1 LLAKQQMK
9 MEGSVVLLAGI
20 GKDGSIQNL
29 QVISGLQRF
38 FLLPRVKPSSNG
50 ALSVITSRGRRT
62 SRRLKNCRIECSNIS
77 GFPLSRFAPARKS
90 AQIISRQ

>member
-1 LLAKQQMK
+1 MK

-29 QVISGLQRF
+29 QVINGPEIL

-50 ALSVITSRGRRT
+50 ASSLITSRGRL
-62 SRRLKNCRIECSNIS
+62 SKRRSKL
-77 GFPLSRFAPARKS
+77 L
-90 AQIISRQ
+90 